1 MKKVVFVANRGYA
14 LKSSREKLISN
25 FLENGFEVLLLTTK
39 DDYSK
44 SLLVTGVALEEINV
58 NRGGLRIFND
68 IKLLLKMLYVYRKHR
83 PVLIHHFH
91 AKPVILGTIA
101 ARLSLGKNV
110 KIVNSITGLGH
121 AFITGGWIR
130 SLAIRG
136 YKIALNLSDAVI
148 FQNIDDKN
156 LFIDHKWLPEPK
168 SHLIVS
174 SGVDTYRFPY
184 VGNTEAKN
192 PDQLNVLMVGRLIGQ
207 KGVFEYISAASI
219 VRARYPNVKFLLAG
233 EFDKFHPDSIDDDEL
248 QNAIDS
254 QTIEYLGYISDMP
267 KMLRD
272 IDIFVLPS
280 YREGVPRAVLEAA
293 SSGIP
298 SVGADVPGTREAI
311 RNTETGYLVEVR
323 NSALLVSAIEKLVSS
338 KELRVA
344 MGEAARNMA
353 VREFDINVIIT
364 QHFSLYKSLGIVE

>member
-1 MKKVVFVANRGYA
+1 
-14 LKSSREKLISN
+14 
-25 FLENGFEVLLLTTK
+25 
-39 DDYSK
+39 
-44 SLLVTGVALEEINV
+44 
-58 NRGGLRIFND
+58 
-68 IKLLLKMLYVYRKHR
+68 
-83 PVLIHHFH
+83 
-91 AKPVILGTIA
+91 
-101 ARLSLGKNV
+101 
-110 KIVNSITGLGH
+110 
-121 AFITGGWIR
+121 
-130 SLAIRG
+130 
-136 YKIALNLSDAVI
+136 
-148 FQNIDDKN
+148 
-156 LFIDHKWLPEPK
+156 
-168 SHLIVS
+168 
-174 SGVDTYRFPY
+174 
-184 VGNTEAKN
+184 
-192 PDQLNVLMVGRLIGQ
+192 MVGRLIGQ

>member
-192 PDQLNVLMVGRLIGQ
+192 PISLM
-207 KGVFEYISAASI
+207 Y
-219 VRARYPNVKFLLAG
+219 
-233 EFDKFHPDSIDDDEL
+233 
-248 QNAIDS
+248 
-254 QTIEYLGYISDMP
+254 
-267 KMLRD
+267 
-272 IDIFVLPS
+272 
-280 YREGVPRAVLEAA
+280 
-293 SSGIP
+293 
-298 SVGADVPGTREAI
+298 
-311 RNTETGYLVEVR
+311 
-323 NSALLVSAIEKLVSS
+323 
-338 KELRVA
+338 
-344 MGEAARNMA
+344 
-353 VREFDINVIIT
+353 
-364 QHFSLYKSLGIVE
+364 